1 MNRKERTMASSNQIV
16 KVTKGLTKA
25 AECREDTKLL
35 MQPYANWEEYLTPA
49 PMSIAILA
57 ELIFISSN
65 TDFSIRKGGPEG
77 GFKYIKYPDSFRACL
92 MQVCNSGWRAFNDA
106 HKNMD
111 QIRLYTNNVP
121 KYINLAVKIL
131 LQDDDNLV
139 QTMLPDQLDN
149 ISNIA
154 DECVNLAQST
164 EKRFTDVIE
173 LIQELL
179 ETCTSAKQV
188 YGNELEEVRKKIS
201 ENELRKAAAEEA
213 TKRAEQAYKNMNQ
226 QLKEAQESFKSAM
239 DSMPSG
245 WDMIGMNFVE
255 GLAGSVTT
263 ALSGLASM
271 VASPVN
277 LPAMIASSSTRHIV
291 KPVANNDQISAN
303 NIYSKSPQILP
314 LVEGLN
320 VFFDGDQIKWSE
332 IVDQK
337 TKLPKTNWPK
347 EQFEKIQE
355 VIKKEKECK
364 PKMEA
369 LGICTKA
376 ITICSE
382 LGKVK
387 PEEPDDAITKQIVEL
402 IKSLRK
408 DVMVFDTESK
418 SATNT
423 SAFNVK
429 PPQITQTQENS
440 SGSTSAGQIAAD
452 NARFKV
458 EQSRAQLKDARE
470 SYEKHFNNI
479 EEKKKELTEILVSLR
494 NCAVKEIDFNTTIKI
509 LAQGLEAMGNVKE
522 QWQKLV
528 RFFQMVSNLIKTCL
542 GTSLNDFVKTGEKAS
557 NKTFKYTSR
566 MFLKDMIY
574 NQAFYASNIASLVNM
589 IAGTYTDVS
598 NKYLM
603 DAVSKLS
610 KLMSLDVSK
619 PEFISE
625 RANMVTSCD
634 QAEEGIRNLVK
645 KNKQDFER
653 KTMQRLEKIE
663 SELMAVLPPVSEEKK
678 KEIQEA
684 VHKASKNDEDD
695 DQYA

>member
-1 MNRKERTMASSNQIV
+1 MASSNQIV

-35 MQPYANWEEYLTPA
+35 MQPHANWEEYLTPA

-121 KYINLAVKIL
+121 NYIKLAVKIL

-188 YGNELEEVRKKIS
+188 YGNELEEVRRKIS
-201 ENELRKAAAEEA
+201 ENELRKKAAEEA
-213 TKRAEQAYKNMNQ
+213 TSRAEQAYKNMSE

-239 DSMPSG
+239 DSIPSG
-245 WDMIGMNFVE
+245 WEMIGMNFVE
-255 GLAGSVTT
+255 GLANSVTT
-263 ALSGLASM
+263 LLSG
-271 VASPVN
+271 VASLVS
-277 LPAMIASSSTRHIV
+277 LPASLPGMIAGAVSGNTAATV
-291 KPVANNDQISAN
+291 ANNNATVANNDQISTN

-320 VFFDGDQIKWSE
+320 VFFDGDQIKLSE

-337 TKLPKTNWPK
+337 TKLPKTNWIK

-364 PKMEA
+364 PKMDA

-387 PEEPDDAITKQIVEL
+387 PEEKPDDAITKQIVEL
-402 IKSLRK
+402 MKSLRK
-408 DVMVFDTESK
+408 DAMVFDTESK

-423 SAFNVK
+423 SPFNVK

-440 SGSTSAGQIAAD
+440 SGSKSAGQIAAD

-458 EQSRAQLKDARE
+458 EQTRAQLNQVRE
-470 SYEKHFNNI
+470 LNEKHYDNM
-479 EEKKKELTEILVSLR
+479 EAKKKELTEILVTLR
-494 NCAVKEIDFNTTIKI
+494 NCAVKEIDFTTTIKI

-542 GTSLNDFVKTGEKAS
+542 GTSLKDFVKTGEKAS

-566 MFLKDMIY
+566 MFLKDVIY
-574 NQAFYASNIASLVNM
+574 NQAFHASNIASLVNM

-619 PEFISE
+619 PEFLSE
-625 RANMVTSCD
+625 RENMKTSCD

-695 DQYA
+695 DQY